1 MTGNEQLTVLM
12 VLFGGFI
19 CLVALIR
26 FWPLKKEEK
35 KNTALIYLK
44 LKVLTGEITELGE
57 MELRKD
63 VAVLTAVGYEIALL
77 SELVYYTENKIR
89 PCKKMFVI
97 FNNSEPNHYAELIT
111 KQLITLNAD
120 VIFYKPVIVKQ

>member
-19 CLVALIR
+19 FLVALIR

-77 SELVYYTENKIR
+77 SELVYYTENNIR